1 MILRTIHIG
10 LANRGQGFL
19 DAVAKDSRFKPVALV
34 ETNPVMAKTAQYR
47 LMAEAGH
54 KNVPIFSGVT
64 GALSQIEADA
74 AFIFTPTKTHAEYA
88 RMAMVANLH
97 CLVDKALT
105 LDLADATNL
114 VNEADSAWLKLAVAQ
129 DQRYTSV
136 EQTIDYILNKPD
148 HPYHPGD
155 VRLVDFI
162 DHRYRPEPG
171 DWDYANAA
179 VWDLACDH
187 MDSLARWLGNAARVT
202 ARTYLAPW
210 SQYVHEPNLSAFLE
224 YDNGAVC
231 NYVLTNDATL
241 QQWRVTLQG
250 PRGALVLINHDRLR
264 FYPRPGQALGNS
276 EAESIDSELLDVP
289 DPAKSITDDFFKY
302 VVEDR
307 EPGISGKR
315 NLETLKLCQA
325 LITSAKSRRLVDMSE
340 LK

>member
-10 LANRGQGFL
+10 LANRGQWFL
-19 DAVAKDSRFKPVALV
+19 DAVAKDPRFKPVALV

-47 LMAEAGH
+47 LGAEAGH

-74 AFIFTPTKTHAEYA
+74 ALIFTPTKTHAEYA

-105 LDLADATNL
+105 LDLADANNL
-114 VNEADSAWLKLAVAQ
+114 VQEADTAWLKLAVAQ

-171 DWDYANAA
+171 DWDYPFAA

-187 MDSLARWLGNAARVT
+187 MDSLARWLGNVSRVT

-210 SQYVHEPNLSAFLE
+210 SEYVHEPNLSAFLE

-231 NYVLTNDATL
+231 NYVLTNDATM

-250 PRGALVLINHDRLR
+250 ERGALVLINHDRLR

-289 DPAKSITDDFFKY
+289 DPARSIADDFFKY
-302 VVEDR
+302 IVEDK

-315 NLETLKLCQA
+315 NLQTLKLCQA
-325 LITSAKSRRLVDMSE
+325 LISSAKNRRLVEMSE

>member
-10 LANRGQGFL
+10 LAGRGQWFL
-19 DAVAKDSRFKPVALV
+19 DAVAKDPRFKPVALV
-34 ETNPVMAKTAQYR
+34 ETNPVAAKTAQYR
-47 LMAEAGH
+47 LGVEAGH

-105 LDLADATNL
+105 HDFADATAL
-114 VNEADSAWLKLAVAQ
+114 VGEADTAWLKLAVAQ

-136 EQTIDYILNKPD
+136 EQTIDYVLNKPD

-171 DWDYANAA
+171 DWDYPNAA
-179 VWDLACDH
+179 VWDVACDH
-187 MDSLARWLGNAARVT
+187 MDSLTRWLGKVARVT
-202 ARTYLAPW
+202 ARSYIAPW

-224 YDNGAVC
+224 YENGAVC
-231 NYVLTNDATL
+231 NYVLTNDATM

-250 PRGALVLINHDRLR
+250 DKGSLVLINHDRLR
-264 FYPRPGQALGNS
+264 FYPRPAQSLGNS

-289 DPAKSITDDFFKY
+289 DPAKSIADDFFRQ
-302 VVEDR
+302 VVEDK

-315 NLETLKLCQA
+315 NLETLTLCQA
-325 LITSAKSRRLVDMSE
+325 LIRSAKDRRLVDMTE
-340 LK
+340 MK